1 MKGKTKNSISAI
13 EKQELL
19 ELEPM
24 RNKKLIKTLESGNW
38 WFKQKKKTQYL
49 DGAGEEAEVAEVAAG
64 YGKETSMTLQHHEE
78 NSRRMYTVAGES
90 IR

>member
-1 MKGKTKNSISAI
+1 MEIGG
-13 EKQELL
+13 L
-19 ELEPM
+19 
-24 RNKKLIKTLESGNW
+24 NKK
-38 WFKQKKKTQYL
+38 KQTQYL
-49 DGAGEEAEVAEVAAG
+49 DGAGEEAEVAAG

>member
-38 WFKQKKKTQYL
+38 WFKPKKNTQYL
-49 DGAGEEAEVAEVAAG
+49 DGAGEEAEVAAG
-64 YGKETSMTLQHHEE
+64 YGKETSMTLQTT
-78 NSRRMYTVAGES
+78 RKIAGEC
-90 IR
+90 IQ